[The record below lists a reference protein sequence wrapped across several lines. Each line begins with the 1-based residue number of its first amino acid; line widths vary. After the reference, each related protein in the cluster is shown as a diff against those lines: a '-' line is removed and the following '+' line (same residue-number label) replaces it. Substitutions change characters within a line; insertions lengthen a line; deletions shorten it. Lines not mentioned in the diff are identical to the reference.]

1 MAQKPSSVKGNVTMK
16 RILNIFFPNRVLRTV
31 EFIDEQSVIEI
42 NKAETKKPETKE
54 SEESDT
60 IIDLKRK
67 A

>member
-1 MAQKPSSVKGNVTMK
+1 MK

-31 EFIDEQSVIEI
+31 EFIDEQNVIEI
-42 NKAETKKPETKE
+42 NKAETKKPEIEE